1 MSLVWACR
9 VVNGDGSHACRTG
22 GIQMR
27 TIFRTLKVSLAL
39 AVVAAFLLPL
49 IHCGGVSTAQAAA
62 ADPPGNPPI
71 VGFWFYKFVAQ
82 GNTAEST
89 GLPADQVPPD
99 GAVLDSGYA
108 QWHADG
114 TEISNSS
121 RQPVTQSFCLGVW
134 ENAGGLQYKLNHF
147 AISWTFDGST
157 ETYQG
162 PANIRQQVQLGQDH
176 NSFSGTFSID
186 QYNAGGNTLV
196 HLVGNIVGQRIS
208 VDTPVAD
215 VLPVP
220 PPSAP

>member
-1 MSLVWACR
+1 MK
-9 VVNGDGSHACRTG
+9 
-22 GIQMR
+22 M
-27 TIFRTLKVSLAL
+27 IFRSLKVSVVL
-39 AVVAAFLLPL
+39 AVAAAFFLPL

-71 VGFWFYKFVAQ
+71 VGFWFFKFVAE
-82 GNTAEST
+82 GNTAESS
-89 GLPADQVPPD
+89 GLPANQVPPD

-134 ENAGGLQYKLNHF
+134 ENPGGLQYKLNHF